1 MRGIRDGE
9 AAAFSLLYERH
20 AGSVFGLANRILR
33 DRAAAEDVTQDV
45 FIRLWRHRDA
55 YAPERGAPRTWLL
68 TIARNRAIDVLR
80 RGGRRHEPLD
90 VAHESC
96 EAPERTED
104 EALRRDEAASIS
116 EALRGLPEEQR
127 TAVELV
133 YFADLTQAEIAAQLH
148 VPLGTVKSRVRLGL
162 RKLAAAGLETPF
174 ATTG

>member
-1 MRGIRDGE
+1 MRAVCDGE
-9 AAAFSLLYERH
+9 PAAFALLYERH

-45 FIRLWRHRDA
+45 FVRLWRHRDV
-55 YAPERGAPRTWLL
+55 YAPERGAPRAWLL

-90 VAHESC
+90 DAHETR

-104 EALRRDEAASIS
+104 EALRRDEAASLGA
-116 EALRGLPEEQR
+116 ALRGLPDEQR
-127 TAVELV
+127 TAVELA
-133 YFADLTQAEIAAQLH
+133 YFADLTQAEIAAQLR

-162 RKLAAAGLETPF
+162 RKLAAGLGTSF
-174 ATTG
+174 VTTG